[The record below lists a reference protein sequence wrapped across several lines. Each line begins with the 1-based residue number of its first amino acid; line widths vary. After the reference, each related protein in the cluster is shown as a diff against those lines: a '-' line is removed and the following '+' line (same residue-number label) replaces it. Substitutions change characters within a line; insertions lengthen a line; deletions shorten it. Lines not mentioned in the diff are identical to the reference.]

1 MENSNHKKHILHVHG
16 MHCEAC
22 VLLTD
27 VELGE
32 HPKVATAKSNLGSRT
47 VEVCGDFGD
56 MTLDEVAKE
65 LSSVLSEHSLKTEP
79 ERKKAKW
86 EEFKIAIPVAVGF
99 AALFIFL
106 QKIGLV
112 NLIGGDSVN
121 YGTAFV
127 IGVVASL
134 SSCMAVVGGLLLS
147 MSATFAKTDD
157 SKISRWSG
165 RLRPQIFFHA
175 SRIVAFF
182 ILGGV
187 IGAVGSAFQL
197 STFATFV
204 LGLAIGIVMLLLG
217 INLLDVFPK
226 LKSVGIGM
234 PKFISKRAFGLVKVN
249 HTMTPILLGVATF
262 FLPCGF
268 TQSMQVYTLGTGSFW
283 TGALTM
289 FAFALGT
296 FPVLAIV
303 SFSSSSIKGS
313 RHAGAF
319 FKSAGLIVIM
329 FAILNIINSLV
340 IMGLINPV
348 FNF

>member
-1 MENSNHKKHILHVHG
+1 FHVHG

-22 VLLTD
+22 VLLMD
-27 VELGE
+27 VELAD
-32 HPKVATAKSNLGSRT
+32 HPKVVIAKSNFCSRT
-47 VEVCGDFGD
+47 VEVSGDFGD
-56 MTLDEVAKE
+56 MTPDEVAKE
-65 LSSVLSEHSLKTEP
+65 LSGVLSEHSLKTEP
-79 ERKKAKW
+79 ERKTVKW
-86 EEFKIAIPVAVGF
+86 EEFKIAVPGAVGF
-99 AALFIFL
+99 ALLFVML
-106 QKIGLV
+106 QKLGLV
-112 NLIGGDSVN
+112 NLIGGGSVT

-147 MSATFAKTDD
+147 MSATFARQGD
-157 SKISRWSG
+157 KI
-165 RLRPQIFFHA
+165 RPQLFFH
-175 SRIVAFF
+175 VARLFSFF
-182 ILGGV
+182 IFGGV
-187 IGAVGSAFQL
+187 IGAIGSTFQL
-197 STFATFV
+197 STFATFI
-204 LGLAIGIVMLLLG
+204 LGLTIGIVMLLLG
-217 INLLDVFPK
+217 VNLLDVFPK

-234 PKFISKRAFGLVKVN
+234 PKFISKRTFGLAKVN
-249 HTMTPILLGVATF
+249 HVMTPILLGVATF

-268 TQSMQVYTLGTGSFW
+268 TQSMQIYTLSTGSFW

-289 FAFALGT
+289 FSFALGT

-319 FKSAGLIVIM
+319 FKSVGLIVIM

-340 IMGLINPV
+340 IMGYIPPL